1 MLFQAIAI
9 YWLYVEKIGKNT
21 NYAVLDSIT
30 LNESSHIAEGWFDMR
45 QFSVK
50 EEVQEYFQNIILSI
64 QAIVIQHYFGFAPK

>member
-45 QFSVK
+45 QFQLKKKSRTTSRTL
-50 EEVQEYFQNIILSI
+50 FLSI
-64 QAIVIQHYFGFAPK
+64 RAIIIQLYFGFAPN